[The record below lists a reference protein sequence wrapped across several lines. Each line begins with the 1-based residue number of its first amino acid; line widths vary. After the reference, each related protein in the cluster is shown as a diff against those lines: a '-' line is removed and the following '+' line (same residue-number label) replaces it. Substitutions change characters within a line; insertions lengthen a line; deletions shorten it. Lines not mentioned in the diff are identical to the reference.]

1 MANRRI
7 EVHQYREVLYRIRQG
22 ETLRAIDRA
31 KLMNRN
37 KARQFV
43 EIVQP
48 LGWLDPSVELPD
60 NARIAKALLEH
71 KEQAKIGPV
80 GRRTSLGPEHQALI
94 RQWVECGV
102 NAVVIHKNLQ
112 KDYGVNCH
120 YSSIRRLARKI
131 KESTPQLK
139 PTVKLDF
146 EYGEAAQVDFGAGP
160 FMPDPVTGQPKR
172 VWFFVMTLCASRHQ
186 YLEFVWDQT
195 VATWLRCH
203 QRAFEFFGGWP
214 ARLIIDNA
222 KCAIIRAVRDDP
234 EVQRAYRE
242 LAEGYGFLIDPCA
255 PADPQKKGRVE
266 SGVKYVKN
274 NFLPTRQFRD
284 LTDMNAQA
292 RDWVMNTAGQ
302 RIHGSTYAKPLD
314 LFQIEKAHLKA
325 LPPRRPDVFWYAQ
338 AKVHNDCHVQFQRC
352 FYSAPYRLIGQT
364 VLLRISATT
373 LDILHEEQMVANH
386 ILATKPGTKR
396 TVEDHMP
403 EPFRA
408 WNMRAPQWCISQ
420 AEEIGPHCHAL
431 IRNIMGDKVVH
442 RLRTVQGL
450 LGLRKRF
457 SDKQIELACERC
469 GIIDMITAKALTHVI
484 KQMELEA
491 RAGIPLGSG
500 VDDASTP
507 AYEGRGVHARDPRA
521 LMTQ

>member
-31 KLMNRN
+31 KLMSRR
-37 KARQFV
+37 KSAKLV
-43 EIVQP
+43 EMAQP

-60 NARIAKALLEH
+60 NATIAKALLDH
-71 KEQAKIGPV
+71 KEQSKVGPV

-102 NAVVIHKNLQ
+102 NAVVIHKNLV

-131 KESTPQLK
+131 KENTPQLK

-146 EYGEAAQVDFGAGP
+146 EHGEAAQVDFGAGP
-160 FMPDPVTGQPKR
+160 FMSDPVTGKPKR

-203 QRAFEFFGGWP
+203 QRAFEFFGGRP
-214 ARLIIDNA
+214 ARLIIDNP
-222 KCAIIRAVRDDP
+222 KCAITRAVRDDP
-234 EVQRAYRE
+234 DVQRAYGE
-242 LAEGYGFLIDPCA
+242 LAQGYGFLIDPCA

-284 LTDMNAQA
+284 LADMNAQA
-292 RDWVMNTAGQ
+292 TDWVMNTAGQ
-302 RIHGSTYAKPLD
+302 RIHGSTFAKPLD

-325 LPPRRPDVFWYAQ
+325 LPPRRPDIFWYAR
-338 AKVHNDCHVQFQRC
+338 AKVHNDCHIQFQRC
-352 FYSAPYRLIGQT
+352 FYSVPYRLIGYT
-364 VLLRISATT
+364 VLLRISAAT
-373 LDILHEEQMVANH
+373 LDVLYEEQMVVNH

-403 EPFRA
+403 EPYLA
-408 WNMRAPQWCISQ
+408 WRMRAPQWCVSQ
-420 AEEIGPHCHAL
+420 AEEIGPYCHAL

-450 LGLRKRF
+450 LRLRDRY
-457 SDKQIELACERC
+457 SDRQIELACQRC
-469 GIIDMITAKALTHVI
+469 GILDMITAKGLTRI
-484 KQMELEA
+484 IEQMEQEIK
-491 RAGIPLGSG
+491 AGLVLDSG
-500 VDDASTP
+500 ADDTSTP
-507 AYEGRGVHARDPRA
+507 AYEGRGVHARDSRA

>member
-22 ETLRAIDRA
+22 ETLRSIDRA
-31 KLMNRN
+31 KLMSRR
-37 KARQFV
+37 KSKLLV
-43 EIVQP
+43 EMVQP

-60 NARIAKALLEH
+60 NATIAKALREH
-71 KEQAKIGPV
+71 REQAQVGPV

-94 RQWVECGV
+94 QQWVEHGV

-112 KDYGVNCH
+112 KDHGVNCH
-120 YSSIRRLARKI
+120 YSSIRRLVRKI
-131 KESTPQLK
+131 KQSTPQIK

-160 FMPDPVTGQPKR
+160 FLPDPVTGKPKR

-214 ARLIIDNA
+214 ARLIIDNP
-222 KCAIIRAVRDDP
+222 KCAMIRAVRDDP
-234 EVQRAYRE
+234 EVQRSYAE
-242 LAEGYGFLIDPCA
+242 LAQDYGFLIDACA
-255 PADPQKKGRVE
+255 PADPRKKGRVE

-284 LTDMNAQA
+284 LADVNAQA
-292 RDWVMNTAGQ
+292 LDWVMNIAGQ
-302 RIHGSTYAKPLD
+302 RTHGSTFAKPLE
-314 LFQIEKAHLKA
+314 LFQTERTHLKP
-325 LPPRRPDVFWYAQ
+325 LPPRRPDVFWYAK

-364 VLLRISATT
+364 VLLRLSAST
-373 LDILHEEQMVANH
+373 LDILHEEQVVASH
-386 ILATKPGTKR
+386 ILATKPGTRR
-396 TVEDHMP
+396 TVQDHMP
-403 EPFRA
+403 EPYRA
-408 WNMRAPQWCISQ
+408 WKMRAPQWCISQ
-420 AEEIGPHCHAL
+420 AQEIGPHCHAL

-450 LGLRKRF
+450 LRLRERY
-457 SDKQIELACERC
+457 SDQQIELACERC
-469 GIIDMITAKALTHVI
+469 GIIDLITAKGLIHVME
-484 KQMELEA
+484 QMAREA
-491 RAGIPLGSG
+491 KAGIAQGSG
-500 VDDASTP
+500 ADDASTP
-507 AYEGRGVHARDPRA
+507 AYEGRGVHARDPHA